1 MKGPSLS
8 AGELLDL
15 AIQMERRGATFY
27 KACAKAS
34 LGPPIVLVF
43 EHLKA
48 AEQDHAR
55 IFAKMKKTLTE
66 EALGETDSTSARG
79 FIEKLIGDRI
89 APETER
95 VLNIVPELFDPVDAV
110 EFAIELERKSILL
123 YSAMNQLVHL
133 TEKEV
138 IERIISEEHNHVRSL
153 VDLLN
158 ELET

>member
-1 MKGPSLS
+1 MKGQSLS

-43 EHLKA
+43 EHLIT
-48 AEQDHAR
+48 AEQEHAR
-55 IFAKMKKTLTE
+55 IFAEMKKMLTE
-66 EALGETDSTSARG
+66 EAIAETDCGDARS

-89 APETER
+89 APETKR
-95 VLNIVPELFDPVDAV
+95 VLNIVPEIYDPVEAV
-110 EFAIELERKSILL
+110 EFAIELEKKSILL
-123 YSAMNQLVHL
+123 FSAMSRVTRL

-138 IERIISEEHNHVRSL
+138 IERIISEEHSHVRSL